1 MARLVDTT
9 LRILAQEPIAGRVPA
24 SLQFEACE
32 LLDSA
37 GFHVLE
43 VTGGGCFH
51 SAIQRGTESPWERI
65 RNLRRRATQTPLGM
79 ALRGRFLVGTQP
91 VEQDLIRR
99 FVDSAAESGIA
110 VFRMHDPM
118 NDPEDLAGP
127 VEAVRETG
135 ARLHL
140 GLVYDD
146 HPDGEARMLQRAP
159 ELAALGADRLLL
171 LDPAGAIDPSKTG
184 ALITK
189 LRDAAGIPVGLYPQG
204 PGGTSLA
211 VAIEAARAGADPIS
225 VATHPLA
232 VSGHRT
238 SSELLCQTIDGLG
251 LESGIDQGVL
261 WQVAEMLDR
270 ALFADTTLPPPLSA
284 HVSLQAALKGVPA
297 GLVAGVERR
306 LEAIDAS
313 DRLSEVLD
321 EVQRVREDLGT
332 PPAAS
337 PLGDVIAR
345 QAIDHV
351 LEGRRWNS
359 IDGEMRAL
367 IRGEWGRPPAA
378 MNAEVVALAE
388 AGNGGSSSIP
398 VPADIASARAE
409 VGELATSEEEL
420 CLVALFGEDAV
431 PLLERLR
438 GRHQAIATGVTNE
451 EEERIRGLVDLLE
464 ETGLGELE
472 VEEGGI
478 RISLRQQAPVQQVFA
493 APVAAA
499 AAAAPAEAA
508 PAAPTGQQITSPMV
522 GTFYRSPGPGES
534 AFIEEGAKVEVGQ
547 VLCILEAMKLFNE
560 FKAETAGTITRILVE
575 DATAVEFGQPLFEID
590 PSGA

>member
-32 LLDSA
+32 LLDTA

-51 SAIQRGTESPWERI
+51 SAVQRGIESPWERV

-79 ALRGRFLVGTQP
+79 ALRGRFLVGQQP

-99 FVDSAAESGIA
+99 FVDCAAESGIA

-146 HPDGEARMLQRAP
+146 HPDGESRMLARAP

-171 LDPAGAIDPSKTG
+171 LDPAGALDPSKTG

-225 VATHPLA
+225 VATYPLA

-261 WQVAEMLDR
+261 WEVAAMLDR
-270 ALFADTTLPPPLSA
+270 ALFADPTLPPPLSA

-306 LEAIDAS
+306 LEAIGAS
-313 DRLSEVLD
+313 DRLAEVLD
-321 EVQRVREDLGT
+321 EVQRVRDDLGT

-351 LEGRRWNS
+351 LEGRRWNA

-367 IRGEWGRPPAA
+367 IRGEWGRSPAP
-378 MNAEVVALAE
+378 MNPEVIALAE

-420 CLVALFGEDAV
+420 CLVALFGDDAV

-451 EEERIRGLVDLLE
+451 EEERIRGLVGLLE

-478 RISLRQQAPVQQVFA
+478 RISLRQQTQVQQVIAA
-493 APVAAA
+493 APIV
-499 AAAAPAEAA
+499 AAAAPADAA
-508 PAAPTGQQITSPMV
+508 PAAPSGQQITSPMV
-522 GTFYRSPGPGES
+522 GTFYRSPGPGEP

-560 FKAETAGTITRILVE
+560 FKAETAGTIKRILVE

>member
-1 MARLVDTT
+1 
-9 LRILAQEPIAGRVPA
+9 
-24 SLQFEACE
+24 
-32 LLDSA
+32 
-37 GFHVLE
+37 
-43 VTGGGCFH
+43 
-51 SAIQRGTESPWERI
+51 
-65 RNLRRRATQTPLGM
+65 
-79 ALRGRFLVGTQP
+79 
-91 VEQDLIRR
+91 
-99 FVDSAAESGIA
+99 
-110 VFRMHDPM
+110 
-118 NDPEDLAGP
+118 
-127 VEAVRETG
+127 
-135 ARLHL
+135 
-140 GLVYDD
+140 
-146 HPDGEARMLQRAP
+146 
-159 ELAALGADRLLL
+159 
-171 LDPAGAIDPSKTG
+171 
-184 ALITK
+184 
-189 LRDAAGIPVGLYPQG
+189 
-204 PGGTSLA
+204 
-211 VAIEAARAGADPIS
+211 
-225 VATHPLA
+225 
-232 VSGHRT
+232 
-238 SSELLCQTIDGLG
+238 
-251 LESGIDQGVL
+251 
-261 WQVAEMLDR
+261 
-270 ALFADTTLPPPLSA
+270 
-284 HVSLQAALKGVPA
+284 
-297 GLVAGVERR
+297 
-306 LEAIDAS
+306 
-313 DRLSEVLD
+313 
-321 EVQRVREDLGT
+321 VQRVRDDLGT

-367 IRGEWGRPPAA
+367 IRGEWGRPPAPI
-378 MNAEVVALAE
+378 NPEVVALAE
-388 AGNGGSSSIP
+388 TGNGGTSSVP

-420 CLVALFGEDAV
+420 CLVALFGDDAV

-438 GRHQAIATGVTNE
+438 GRHQTIATGVTNE
-451 EEERIRGLVDLLE
+451 EEDRIRGLVDLLE

-499 AAAAPAEAA
+499 AAAPTDAA

-534 AFIEEGAKVEVGQ
+534 AFIDEGAKVEVGQ

>member
-9 LRILAQEPIAGRVPA
+9 LRLLAQEPIAGRVPT
-24 SLQFEACE
+24 SLQLEACE

-43 VTGGGCFH
+43 VTGGGCFY
-51 SAIQRGTESPWERI
+51 SAVNRGVESPWERI
-65 RNLRRRATQTPLGM
+65 RNLKKRATQTPLGM

-118 NDPEDLAGP
+118 NDPEDLVGP
-127 VEAVRETG
+127 AEAVRETG

-146 HPDGEARMLQRAP
+146 HPDGAQRLIDRAP
-159 ELAALGADRLLL
+159 ALAQLGADRLLL
-171 LDPAGAIDPSKTG
+171 LDPAGALDPSRTG
-184 ALITK
+184 ALITS

-211 VAIEAARAGADPIS
+211 VALEAARAGADPIS
-225 VATHPLA
+225 VATYSLA

-238 SSELLCQTIDGLG
+238 SSELLCQAVDGLG
-251 LESGIDQGVL
+251 LESGINQGIL
-261 WQVAEMLDR
+261 WEVAELLDR

-284 HVSLQAALKGVPA
+284 HVSLLAAIKGVPA
-297 GLVAGVERR
+297 GLVSGVERR
-306 LEAIDAS
+306 LAAIDAS
-313 DRLSEVLD
+313 DRLADVLD
-321 EVQRVREDLGT
+321 EIQRVREDLGS

-337 PLGDVIAR
+337 PLGDVFAR

-351 LEGRRWNS
+351 LEGRRWHS

-367 IRGEWGRPPAA
+367 IRGEWGRPPAPV
-378 MNAEVVALAE
+378 NPEVLALA
-388 AGNGGSSSIP
+388 
-398 VPADIASARAE
+398 
-409 VGELATSEEEL
+409 EEL
-420 CLVALFGEDAV
+420 CLVALFGEDTL

-438 GRHQAIATGVTNE
+438 GRHNAIAPGATNE
-451 EEERIRGLVDLLE
+451 EDDRIRSLVEVLE
-464 ETGLGELE
+464 ETGLGELT
-472 VEEGGI
+472 VEENGT
-478 RISLRQQAPVQQVFA
+478 RITLRQQTQVQQVVA

-499 AAAAPAEAA
+499 AAPEAA
-508 PAAPTGQQITSPMV
+508 VAPTGTQITSPMV
-522 GTFYRSPGPGES
+522 GTFYRCAAPGEP
-534 AFIEEGAKVEVGQ
+534 AFVEVGTTVAVGQ

-560 FKAETAGTITRILVE
+560 FKAETAGTIKKILVE
-575 DATAVEFGQPLFEID
+575 DASAVEYGQPLFEID